1 MATAT
6 MTVLFY
12 ASISVAGLDISDP
25 AHRAGVLLALA
36 AGLDALA
43 AGMAA
48 GALFYT
54 PLAAPTASGAYSSAG
69 TALAVLSTVIPCA
82 LDQINLGRLSADTLS
97 LLASPMP
104 ATSMAWESSCCA
116 RCPISGNSPASSS
129 SVSPSPS
136 PGGPESNG

>member
-1 MATAT
+1 

-104 ATSMAWESSCCA
+104 ATSMALGIVMLRQMPDIGEL
-116 RCPISGNSPASSS
+116 PGLVL
-129 SVSPSPS
+129 VSLAVAGRS
-136 PGGPESNG
+136 